1 MQPPIQATRRPAR
14 GRQAGP
20 ARRMLA
26 LAVVLLALV
35 ASVAGNVV
43 QAAWHGAYAADAEQA
58 MRQLR
63 DRVRLAEQE
72 RDEAQSRL
80 ADVQADYMRRM
91 PQD

>member
-1 MQPPIQATRRPAR
+1 
-14 GRQAGP
+14 
-20 ARRMLA
+20 MLA